1 LFSTAGLLKP
11 RSLAADPYCVE
22 QDTLQDLGFSLD
34 LIYLA
39 SGLGSQDSHSCA
51 RSTPHEVEE
60 LEEMLRAVL
69 ASAEAELDDAG
80 CA

>member
-1 LFSTAGLLKP
+1 LFVKP

-22 QDTLQDLGFSLD
+22 QDTLEDLGFSLD

-39 SGLGSQDSHSCA
+39 SGLESRDSHSCP
-51 RSTPHEVEE
+51 RSTTREVEE
-60 LEEMLRAVL
+60 LEEMMRAVL

>member
-1 LFSTAGLLKP
+1 LLKP

-39 SGLGSQDSHSCA
+39 SGLGCQDSHSCA
-51 RSTPHEVEE
+51 PSAPRQIEE
-60 LEEMLRAVL
+60 LEAMLQAVL
-69 ASAEAELDDAG
+69 ASAEAGLDGVGRA
-80 CA
+80 